1 MTWKRPQGKELWK
14 FVGQYRYVL
23 LMLVVGVILLILPTG
38 DGETGEI
45 ASQDTGQTATID
57 TAEAVET
64 LEERLSQALSQ
75 IAGVGDAQVILTLA
89 DDGERVLAQD
99 SSGESSTN
107 VVLSQGGTE
116 EVVAIQT
123 GSPTF
128 RGALVVCQGGD
139 SPQVRL
145 SITTAISALTGLSS
159 DKIAIC
165 TAE

>member
-1 MTWKRPQGKELWK
+1 MTWKLPQGEKLRA
-14 FVGQYRYVL
+14 FLSQYRYVM
-23 LMLVVGVILLILPTG
+23 LMLVVGVVLLILPTG

-45 ASQDTGQTATID
+45 ATLDTGQTGTTD

-64 LEERLSQALSQ
+64 LEERLSQVLSQ
-75 IAGVGDAQVILTLA
+75 IAGAGETQVILTLE

-116 EVVAIQT
+116 EVVAILT
-123 GSPTF
+123 GAPTF

-145 SITTAISALTGLSS
+145 SITTAIAALTGLSS

>member
-1 MTWKRPQGKELWK
+1 MTWKLPQGEKLRV
-14 FVGQYRYVL
+14 FLSQYRYVL

-45 ASQDTGQTATID
+45 ASLDTGQTATTD

-64 LEERLSQALSQ
+64 LELRLSQVLSQ
-75 IAGVGDAQVILTLA
+75 IAGVGDVQVILTLA
-89 DDGERVLAQD
+89 DNGQQVYAQD
-99 SSGESSTN
+99 EKDGSSSHVVVTSGGEDM
-107 VVLSQGGTE
+107 VVTVQSVT
-116 EVVAIQT
+116 A
-123 GSPTF
+123 TF